1 MLSLNQAI
9 EIKESILAYLKATF
23 TFQDKEVHKAFYD
36 FVTHPTEGMFKGP
49 YISLKL
55 PFVKANEEDLQNIPL
70 TIKPSWLPYDHQ
82 VKSWH
87 RLSTVGKK
95 AEPTI
100 ITTGTGSGK
109 TESFLFPILDY
120 CHRNIHRHGI
130 KVIILYP
137 MNALA
142 TDQAKRLAGYI
153 HDDIRLRGKITAGLF
168 IGEGKDA
175 AKYPKTMGPDH
186 IIENREMIL
195 ASPPDVLLTNFKML
209 DYGLMKGNYND
220 LWLGNYQD
228 PELLQ
233 FLVLDELHT
242 YDGAQGTDVANLIRR
257 LKLKLSIPENHLC
270 PVGTSATIGIGEDA
284 SNQLSEYAS
293 KIFGEKIQ
301 PDCLITEKRVAVE
314 DFFDADDK
322 LETFT
327 PRTTVL
333 KDIKP
338 LTGEGYD
345 RYIERQIRFWQMDR
359 ATLAQEL
366 VKLKLVKDLVNV
378 VNQNQG
384 VHTLETIIKTLSNCN
399 KYFRNV
405 SQWNEQFQF
414 NPKES
419 IVLSLFSL
427 ISEATV
433 IDPQNGRKSPFLYT
447 QTQLWIRELS
457 GVLRTISEQPHF
469 TWKADINQDERLA
482 LPPWFC
488 RECGASGWLGIKH
501 DNKERFEKQ
510 INDVYEKFFSNH
522 KHIYFANRTSWFKQ
536 KDTIECGY
544 EPDDVFHKFID
555 NKALM
560 FNSNP
565 DENSTD
571 ITAFRKID
579 GKGKNDHVCPECNTR
594 NSVSIIGTRVA
605 TLSSITVSQ
614 ILATDLDIQNEQNR
628 KVLAF
633 TNSVQD
639 AAHQAGFIEARNYRF
654 TFRSSLQRVI
664 NQLNKPI
671 SLEELAGEFIA
682 YWKQHSDETE
692 KNALGAYYYRFYPT
706 DYIGKSSPQDYK
718 NDNGSYEPHFI
729 KEFDDRITWE
739 CFSEF
744 GYNAQIGRTL
754 EKTLSSAVFFAPEDL
769 LEVWGSMEPWLLDN
783 DRSATI
789 DKDSFFHFL
798 ALVLHRIRVR
808 GAVNHC
814 FLQKFREN
822 DFKLWDLNWMK
833 DSRHFLNRKFG
844 SRTRLPK
851 LLTNYPES
859 KGLLDSTFAKTTNWF
874 HQYYKKCFPLAS
886 NFVDMVNDFYIQL
899 TKSLINAG
907 VVDSANHDKKTNF
920 ALNPAKLFVTSN
932 IVTYTCSECG
942 YVVTVGIN
950 QNDLTGGKCL
960 VHRCSGFYKVD
971 NTVEKNNY
979 YQLVYNR
986 NRSPRIYAADH
997 TGLLPR
1003 KPRELLEEDFKT
1015 RLNFNSRNALVATS
1029 TLEMGIDIGTLNT
1042 AINNSIPPLPSN
1054 FLQRVGRAGRASGSA
1069 LVVNFAQSKDHDLYY
1084 FTEPL
1089 EMMVGEVNTPGCYIE
1104 AKEILKRHFLAFC
1117 IDSWTRLDP
1126 KNNHIPFNI
1135 KALRIETTDLL
1146 STDFFV
1152 NKILHY
1158 IKVNEDDLFNSF
1170 KSGYLHDVDVKV
1182 FNNLKYELDSDLFY
1196 QFNRNIFISLKEYI
1210 REIQDIRKE
1219 IGVRIKELK
1228 LGKEDPKRI
1237 ELENEKRN
1245 LGGIIMSTK
1254 KRNTLEHLT
1263 NAGALPNYAF
1273 PETGVTLTAKVI
1285 GNQAVSSNKPPLN
1298 KDFEIVRAASQAL
1311 KEFAPDNYF
1320 YSQGFKFQ
1328 VTGINTFDW
1337 SDRNNF
1343 HKKRFCS
1350 NCDHIEMGETATN
1363 GYCPKCNHESWGSS
1377 SNVHTFAKLLSVK
1390 SFNNQSNASISDSS
1404 DEREKINYNILQH
1417 FNFNSKENSSR
1428 GAYAMKDIPFGIEF
1442 FKEVMI
1448 TDSNLGR
1455 KDVVDPRKVKINE
1468 VEAPAHGFITCR
1480 FCGKSSSHVRQK
1492 INGNDYK
1499 FHYGYCKYKDR
1510 NYNGEKDEVFEEVYF
1525 FRQIQT
1531 EALKILLPVQ
1541 ELNSDVEIKMF
1552 QAGIELGLK
1561 KYFKGNPEHI
1571 RISVYSEYNHITTK
1585 FDKYLVLYDSIPG
1598 GTGYLE
1604 KLFNVEEFSKLL
1616 VAAYKEIKNCSC
1628 QFMDKDGCYHCIYSY
1643 SNQYHQSELSRAKA
1657 EKRFEEIVKRIE
1669 DWETHPSGLGNL
1681 TNSGNIEESELEE
1694 RFIRSLKKLSGKN
1707 ENWHITGTNDDGT
1720 ISYKLSYEDH
1730 YKKLHFHIRPQV
1742 NLGRAD
1748 GVEFHTRTDFLII
1761 CTHCE
1766 VNGIA
1771 VEDKSSLC
1779 RIAIYLDGY
1788 QYHASKEHNS
1798 FLKDIEKRKAVVNS
1812 GNHYTWILTWDDV
1825 ELFDGYLSEDD
1836 KAKRN
1841 DFLHDRLHSDKDFL
1855 NSRDKLFN
1863 AVHRDTT
1870 ALKKYENNFVRLLET
1885 LKSIENIKKIQSDIS
1900 LYFAFF
1906 QKKLFTPSYAPDK
1919 IIDALQQNVMDTF
1932 CISNKTLN
1940 GLIPVSIP
1948 ESNSLFAIKL
1958 AVNIQDSKLFS
1969 EYTLNNTTDIDK
1981 KNWNKFWSI
1990 FNLIQFFDHE
2000 TYKNKLPCDIKI
2012 SVDDIIAAYP
2022 SVLHDVILKLYNEG
2036 FLKSEEDE
2044 IKLNSLLDENGNVIA
2059 EAELIL
2065 LSTKQVYNPYS
2076 DADRVIFEKNDFK
2089 FISIDELRET
2099 EYETTGV

>member
-36 FVTHPTEGMFKGP
+36 FVTHPSEGMFKGP
-49 YISLKL
+49 YLSLKL
-55 PFVKANEEDLQNIPL
+55 PFVKANENDLQNIPL

-120 CHRNIHRHGI
+120 CHRNLHRQGI

-153 HDDIRLRGKITAGLF
+153 NDDQRLRGRITAGLF

-186 IIENREMIL
+186 IIENRESIL
-195 ASPPDVLLTNFKML
+195 SSPPDILLTNFKML

-270 PVGTSATIGIGEDA
+270 PVGTSATIGTGEDA
-284 SNQLSEYAS
+284 SLQLSDYAS
-293 KIFGEKIQ
+293 KIFGETIQ
-301 PDCLITEKRVAVE
+301 PDCIVAEKRITVE
-314 DFFDADDK
+314 EFFADDDL

-327 PRTTVL
+327 PRTNVL
-333 KDIKP
+333 KDVKP

-345 RYIERQIRFWQMDR
+345 KYIERQIGFWQMDR
-359 ATLAQEL
+359 STLAQDL
-366 VKLKLVKDLVNV
+366 IKLKLVKDLVAV
-378 VNQNQG
+378 VNKDKG
-384 VHTLETIIKTLSNCN
+384 VHTLETIVKNLSSRN
-399 KYFRNV
+399 KNFRDV
-405 SQWNEQFQF
+405 PQWNEQFQF

-427 ISEATV
+427 ISEAYV
-433 IDPQNGRKSPFLYT
+433 VDQQNGRKTPFLYI

-469 TWKADINQDERLA
+469 TWKADIDQDDRLA

-501 DNKERFEKQ
+501 DNKERFEKE
-510 INDVYEKFFSNH
+510 INDIYEKFFSNH
-522 KHIYFANRTSWFKQ
+522 KHIYFANRTSWFSQ
-536 KDTIECGY
+536 KDAIDCGY
-544 EPDDVFHKFID
+544 EANDTFHKFID
-555 NKALM
+555 NVTLILHSDTEDKR
-560 FNSNP
+560 
-565 DENSTD
+565 TD
-571 ITAFRKID
+571 ITAFRKLTSS
-579 GKGKNDHVCPECNTR
+579 GYNDHVCPECNTR
-594 NSVSIIGTRVA
+594 NGVSIIGTRVA

-614 ILATDLDIQNEQNR
+614 VLATDLDIQNEQNR

-664 NQLNKPI
+664 NKLDRAI
-671 SLEELAGEFIA
+671 SLQELAGEFIT
-682 YWKQHSDETE
+682 YWKQHSDETG
-692 KNALGAYYYRFYPT
+692 KNPLDAFYYRFYPT
-706 DYIGKSSPQDYK
+706 DYLGKSAPQDYK
-718 NDNGSYEPHFI
+718 NDSGFYELHFV

-744 GYNAQIGRTL
+744 GYDAQIGRTL
-754 EKTLSSAVFFAPEDL
+754 EKTLSSATFFVLEDL
-769 LEVWGSMEPWLLDN
+769 LAVWNSMEPWLREN
-783 DRSATI
+783 DRSGTI
-789 DKDSFFHFL
+789 DKDSFLRFIE
-798 ALVLHRIRVR
+798 LVLHRVRVR
-808 GAVNHC
+808 GAVSHC
-814 FLQKFREN
+814 YLEKFREH
-822 DFKLWDLNWMK
+822 DLKLWDLNWMK

-851 LLTNYPES
+851 LLTSYPES
-859 KGLLDSTFAKTTNWF
+859 RGLLDSTHAKTSNWF

-886 NFVDMVNDFYIQL
+886 NYVDMVNDFYTQL
-899 TKSLINAG
+899 IEAMVKIG
-907 VVDSANHDKKTNF
+907 IVDKANTEEKTNV
-920 ALNPAKLFVTSN
+920 AISPQKLFVTHN
-932 IVTYTCSECG
+932 IKAYSCSECG
-942 YVVTVGIN
+942 HLLTVGETEH
-950 QNDLTGGKCL
+950 DLTGGKCL
-960 VHRCSGFYKVD
+960 VHRCQGAYKIDDV
-971 NTVEKNNY
+971 VEKNNY

-997 TGLLPR
+997 TGLIPR

-1015 RLNFNSRNALVATS
+1015 RPNFNSRNALVATS

-1042 AINNSIPPLPSN
+1042 AINNSIPPQPSN
-1054 FLQRVGRAGRASGSA
+1054 FLQRIGRAGRASGSA

-1084 FTEPL
+1084 YTEPL

-1104 AKEILKRHFLAFC
+1104 AKEILKRHFFAFC

-1126 KNNHIPFNI
+1126 KNNHIPHNI
-1135 KALRIETTDLL
+1135 NALRIETSDLL

-1158 IKVNEDDLFNSF
+1158 IKVNEDKLFNSF
-1170 KSGYLHDVDVKV
+1170 KNGYLHDVDAKV
-1182 FNNLKYELDSDLFY
+1182 FDHLRYELDSDNFY
-1196 QFNRNIFISLKEYI
+1196 QFNRNIFVNLKDDIYK
-1210 REIQDIRKE
+1210 IQEIRKE
-1219 IGVRIKELK
+1219 IELRIKELK
-1228 LGKEDPKRI
+1228 LGKKDPERI
-1237 ELENEKRN
+1237 ELENEKKN
-1245 LGGIIMSTK
+1245 LGGIIMSIK

-1273 PETGVTLTAKVI
+1273 PETGVTLTAKVL
-1285 GNQAVSSNKPPLN
+1285 GNQAASSNKVPLN

-1311 KEFAPDNYF
+1311 KEFAPDNFF
-1320 YSQGFKFQ
+1320 YSQGFKFL

-1337 SDRNNF
+1337 SDRNSF

-1350 NCDHIEMGETATN
+1350 NCDHIEMDETAPK

-1390 SFNNQSNASISDSS
+1390 SFNNQSDASINDSS
-1404 DEREKINYNILQH
+1404 DEREKIRYNVLQH
-1417 FNFNSKENSSR
+1417 FNFKENNSR

-1442 FKEVMI
+1442 FKEVTI
-1448 TDSNLGR
+1448 TDTNLGR

-1468 VEAPAHGFITCR
+1468 TEAPAHGFITCR
-1480 FCGKSSSHVRQK
+1480 LCGKSSSHVRQK
-1492 INGNDYK
+1492 VNGNDYK

-1510 NYNGEKDEVFEEVYF
+1510 NYNGVSDDVFEEVFF
-1525 FRQIQT
+1525 FRQMQT

-1541 ELNSDVEIKMF
+1541 ELNSDAEIKMF

-1604 KLFNVEEFSKLL
+1604 KIFNVNEFSKLL
-1616 VAAYKEIKNCSC
+1616 LASYKEIKSCSC
-1628 QFMDKDGCYHCIYSY
+1628 QYMDKDGCYHCIYSY
-1643 SNQYHQSELSRAKA
+1643 SNQYHQAELSRAKA

-1694 RFIRSLKKLSGKN
+1694 RFIRSLKKLANKN
-1707 ENWHITGTNDDGT
+1707 ENWRISETNDDGT

-1766 VNGIA
+1766 INGLV
-1771 VEDKSSLC
+1771 VEDKSSLH

-1788 QYHASKEHNS
+1788 QFHASKEHNS

-1812 GNHYTWILTWDDV
+1812 GNHYTWTLTWDDI
-1825 ELFDGYLSEDD
+1825 EHFDGYLSEDD

-1841 DFLHDRLHSDKDFL
+1841 DFLHDRLHAEKGFL
-1855 NSRDKLFN
+1855 ETRATLLQ
-1863 AVHRDTT
+1863 AVKRDTT
-1870 ALKKYENNFVRLLET
+1870 APKKFENNFIRLLEA
-1885 LKSIENIKKIQSDIS
+1885 LKSIDTIKQIQNDIS
-1900 LYFAFF
+1900 LYCAFF
-1906 QKKLFTPSYAPDK
+1906 QKKLFTPSFAPDK
-1919 IIDALQQNVMDTF
+1919 VQDALQNSVMDTF
-1932 CISNKTLN
+1932 CINNRTLD
-1940 GLIPVSIP
+1940 GWVPVSLVEQNP
-1948 ESNSLFAIKL
+1948 LFAAKF
-1958 AVNIQDSKLFS
+1958 AVNIKNSTLFGG
-1969 EYTLNNTTDIDK
+1969 YTVNSTDEIDK
-1981 KNWNKFWSI
+1981 KSWNQFWAI
-1990 FNLIQFFDHE
+1990 FNLIQFFDYE
-2000 TYKNKLPCDIKI
+2000 STEQKTPCDVTINI
-2012 SVDDIIAAYP
+2012 DAIIAAFP
-2022 SVLHDVILKLYNEG
+2022 SVLHDALWKLYNAG
-2036 FLKSEEDE
+2036 LLQSEEDE
-2044 IKLNSLLDENGNVIA
+2044 IQLNSLLDENGNVLA
-2059 EAELIL
+2059 EAELIMT
-2065 LSTKQVYNPYS
+2065 STKQVYNPYS
-2076 DADRVIFEKNDFK
+2076 EADKEIFEKNSFTLV
-2089 FISIDELRET
+2089 SIDELRET
-2099 EYETTGV
+2099 EYETTGIR